1 MDKVDC
7 ELKMVDVNTLLSK
20 KNFPLWKSIS
30 PIAKNFIFVIFL
42 VHVVLSVTC
51 IFVYLAVCIVVWKC
65 IFILLWFGFQNSH
78 TMVHM
83 IVVLFKYIV
92 YNLLTLFFY
101 FNNVLIS
108 FPSTVYVGVHNTV
121 RTQQTFVF
129 YVNDETKRVIVMDI
143 SLMRALHF
151 SSAQHFLM

>member
-108 FPSTVYVGVHNTV
+108 FPSTVCMLVCITLSGHNKLL
-121 RTQQTFVF
+121 FF
-129 YVNDETKRVIVMDI
+129 MWTKQRVIVMDI